1 MVEQKQI
8 KQCSRCNNSFSL
20 DNFRTKGNYFFS
32 YCKSCE
38 REYSKI
44 YREKNKEKIKKSKSE
59 YYFKNID
66 EIKIKQ
72 KEYKEN
78 NKDILLFKKR
88 HKSKIYRENNKDKI
102 IQYRKIYNKRL
113 SCKVS
118 KKNYKHKRR
127 AIENAGDITNKQLLK
142 LENNINK
149 CYWCNNKIID
159 NKYHLDHYIPL
170 SKGGKHTISNLVV
183 SCPNCNLK
191 KGNKDPY
198 KFALTKGKL
207 L

>member
-1 MVEQKQI
+1 MVKQKQV
-8 KQCSRCNNSFSL
+8 KQCNKCNNTLSL
-20 DNFRTKGNYFFS
+20 DNFRIRGNGFFS

-38 REYSKI
+38 KEYSKI
-44 YREKNKEKIKKSKSE
+44 YRKNNKEIMKKSKSE
-59 YYFKNID
+59 YYFNNVN

-72 KEYKEN
+72 KEYREN

-88 HKSKIYRENNKDKI
+88 EQSKVYRENNKDKI
-102 IQYRKIYNKRL
+102 LKYRKKYNKSL
-113 SCKVS
+113 SCKIS
-118 KKNYKHKRR
+118 KKNYKHRRR
-127 AIENAGDITNKQLLK
+127 AIEKVGDLTHKQLLK

-149 CYWCNNKIID
+149 CYWCNNKII
-159 NKYHLDHYIPL
+159 NNNYHIDHYVPL
-170 SKGGKHTISNLVV
+170 SKGGEHTINNLVV

-198 KFALTKGKL
+198 EFALTKGKL